1 MLALI
6 SRHSSHGLLI
16 EITLPRGR
24 YQFVVRELIISVS
37 TTTDTTIDSYKDIE
51 HSLLQ
56 SWHPMNGLLGQ
67 SNRLVLFPESA
78 PLILQG
84 ARASSE
90 GRSQK
95 GIRGMCAGKNGKRHG
110 DASEIE
116 KWRRS
121 RVETDRER
129 EKRDD
134 NDENRTIRAD
144 TSDPNRREVY
154 WMILLAVE
162 LGLFLIYF
170 TADLK

>member
-1 MLALI
+1 VRRKEREAPRRRFGDREVEAFGALEAT
-6 SRHSSHGLLI
+6 R
-16 EITLPRGR
+16 
-24 YQFVVRELIISVS
+24 
-37 TTTDTTIDSYKDIE
+37 
-51 HSLLQ
+51 
-56 SWHPMNGLLGQ
+56 
-67 SNRLVLFPESA
+67 
-78 PLILQG
+78 
-84 ARASSE
+84 
-90 GRSQK
+90 
-95 GIRGMCAGKNGKRHG
+95 
-110 DASEIE
+110 
-116 KWRRS
+116 RRS